1 MAMAIDRRPL
11 FQVTRLKG
19 SLMRIILERHAYAP
33 ELNKAHIMRKGHKVA
48 SFAAPHCQSIKEAR
62 ALCFPQ
68 YVARRIVTAEYI
80 RDGEFSCFNRTRRAA
95 YPLQAGNMAIIA
107 DHARRLIDMGGP
119 LIDGRVIPPARL
131 RLSTRLAYVKGA

>member
-1 MAMAIDRRPL
+1 
-11 FQVTRLKG
+11 
-19 SLMRIILERHAYAP
+19 MRIILERHAYAP
-33 ELNKAHIMRKGHKVA
+33 ELNKGHIMRKGRKVA
-48 SFAAPHCQSIKEAR
+48 SFAAPHCQTIKEAR

-95 YPLQAGNMAIIA
+95 YPLQAGTMATIA
-107 DHARRLIDMGGP
+107 EHAKRLLDGGGT
-119 LIDGRVIPPARL
+119 LLDGRTIPPERL